1 MVGQQEHTDNQD
13 ALRILIVD
21 DYPDTCETTATLLQ
35 LRGHVAHTAFSGR
48 EAIREVRDFGP
59 DLVLLDIAM
68 PGMDGIEVAQAIRGT
83 EGIGEP
89 AIAAMSGY
97 TSLVHKRRCASAG
110 FDYYLQKPVDT
121 VAIDQLLWFE
131 GNAVRERFHSLMQ
144 DHVAMTCELTRS
156 QLEFAGL
163 MLDVAS
169 TSNIDTTRKACV
181 EKVQR
186 MLQRMT
192 TYLTSE
198 AGLLPS
204 QLSQLKT
211 SLRKLEIRL
220 SGVKKL
226 PASGP

>member
-1 MVGQQEHTDNQD
+1 MLGQQGPANPES
-13 ALRILIVD
+13 ALRILVVD
-21 DYPDTCETTATLLQ
+21 DYPDTCETTATLLN
-35 LRGHVAHTAFSGR
+35 LRGHVAHTALTGQ
-48 EAIREVRDFGP
+48 EAIREVAEFAP

-68 PGMDGIEVAQAIRGT
+68 PGMNGIEVAQAIRGT
-83 EGIGEP
+83 EGIREP

-121 VAIDQLLWFE
+121 IAIDQLLWFE
-131 GNAVRERFHSLMQ
+131 GNAVRERFHTLMQ
-144 DHVAMTCELTRS
+144 DDVAMTCELTRS

-169 TSNIDTTRKACV
+169 TSNNGTTRKACV

-204 QLSQLKT
+204 HLSPLKT
-211 SLRKLEIRL
+211 SLRKLESRL
-220 SGVKKL
+220 SAVKKL
-226 PASGP
+226 SALKP